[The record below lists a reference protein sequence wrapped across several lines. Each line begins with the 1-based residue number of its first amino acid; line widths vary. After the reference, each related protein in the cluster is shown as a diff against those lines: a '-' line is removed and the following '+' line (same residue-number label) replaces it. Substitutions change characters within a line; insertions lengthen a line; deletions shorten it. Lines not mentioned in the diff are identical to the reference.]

1 MSLECFNFKRMIR
14 FSALALLLAISLGAG
29 AQDCNPCVAI
39 TKLQIISPTNELD
52 TIAQLNAGTRVGMHI
67 QIDNASILGVA
78 EEYSRLLD
86 FSDNKRTNLFRKGQI
101 IENYFEEYIFE
112 QNQKGAMIDLVK
124 TGFDFNGASVSEDGH
139 ALEIEIVS
147 LAKPANGAQS
157 LLLEG
162 QIGLFIDGNAT
173 EEVPARNVTL
183 QKETPTQITVRDRT
197 ITFNYV
203 RSVTQGPITT
213 HIFQYE
219 SDLPVLGVS
228 ESASRTAAEQLA
240 VQQVEVSG
248 FNNLQLMVE
257 IPKIEIRE
265 IPFTLEFGLGL

>member
-1 MSLECFNFKRMIR
+1 MFRLLS
-14 FSALALLLAISLGAG
+14 LALLLAIFCRAG

-39 TKLQIISPTNELD
+39 SKLQIISPTNELD

-78 EEYSRLLD
+78 EDYSRLLD
-86 FSDNKRTNLFRKGQI
+86 FSDNKRTNLLRKGQT
-101 IENYFEEYIFE
+101 IENYFEEYIY
-112 QNQKGAMIDLVK
+112 NQKQKGRMIDMVK
-124 TGFDFNGASVSEDGH
+124 TGFDFKNSSVSADGH
-139 ALEIEIVS
+139 SLAIEIVS
-147 LAKPANGAQS
+147 LAKPTNGAQS

-162 QIGLFIDGNAT
+162 QIGLYIDGNAT
-173 EEVPARNVTL
+173 EEVPVRNVNL
-183 QKETPTQITVRDRT
+183 QKETPSRISVRDRT
-197 ITFNYV
+197 ITFTYV
-203 RSVTQGPITT
+203 RTVTKGPITT

-228 ESASRTAAEQLA
+228 ESASRTTEEQLA

-248 FNNLQLMVE
+248 FNNVQLMVE
-257 IPKIEIRE
+257 VPKVEIRE